1 MRVIIYLPH
10 FPLDLG
16 SEDSIVLLI
25 TSTNSNFHT
34 LLTLRYGY
42 PSSLLEY
49 AGRIPGGPPL
59 SLVLGERPE
68 KRGRLSGI
76 AVKKGGEEKRRT
88 RGKDGN
94 GVILFGILPEE

>member
-25 TSTNSNFHT
+25 TSAHSYFHT
-34 LLTLRYGY
+34 PLTLRCGY

-49 AGRIPGGPPL
+49 AGRIPEDSPL
-59 SLVLGERPE
+59 SLVLGERSE
-68 KRGRLSGI
+68 KRGRWSGI
-76 AVKKGGEEKRRT
+76 AVKKSGEEKRRAG
-88 RGKDGN
+88 GKDGN
-94 GVILFGILPEE
+94 GIILFGILPEE

>member
-25 TSTNSNFHT
+25 TSAHSYFHT
-34 LLTLRYGY
+34 LTLRCGY

-59 SLVLGERPE
+59 SLVLGERSE
-68 KRGRLSGI
+68 KRGRWSGI
-76 AVKKGGEEKRRT
+76 AAKKRKAVKKEEHE
-88 RGKDGN
+88 G
-94 GVILFGILPEE
+94 